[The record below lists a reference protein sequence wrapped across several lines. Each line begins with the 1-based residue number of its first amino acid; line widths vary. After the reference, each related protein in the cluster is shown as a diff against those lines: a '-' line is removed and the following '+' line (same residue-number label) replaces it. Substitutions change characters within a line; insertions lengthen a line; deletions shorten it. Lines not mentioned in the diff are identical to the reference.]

1 MPVTHRLRPWVAVA
15 AALGAALTLT
25 SPAARADE
33 PAPAPTSNWTKDTT
47 VDTITAGVTRTTW
60 HEKVLADGTTS
71 DNRLKPRILQI
82 VEIDPTAGA
91 LTLESTVGTS
101 GGSAEKVI
109 DQLTEVSDTPARR
122 PYAGVNGG
130 LFQREPAGAGVAD
143 TAAHSSVSATD
154 GVLHSSSCW
163 NDGKGSTG
171 AVIQYGTPYI
181 TKLLTYL
188 ELIGPSG
195 ETARFDDFNR
205 TPGRPPHCARDDED
219 TRVSIKPSVYTD
231 PDEIVV
237 FTDDY
242 GLPVPKP
249 GTDPNIAATADPGF
263 EVVVDA
269 HGVVTKVREGRGGT
283 IVPAGGRVIQGI
295 GTGAQWLRDRLAV
308 DDRVTIGQR
317 LRDVT
322 LARDIPLDDSVD
334 VVSSFHQLLRN
345 GSIPDELPNSCSEPR
360 TGEDGATPICIDSRT
375 ALGTN
380 VYGRTVLVT
389 LSGETVPPDS
399 TGKYTQTHEDGAY
412 LRDFATLLN
421 DPALNLRIIDAINLD
436 GGGSTTLVT
445 RPTTGLTVNTPPTD
459 LVNGE
464 YVHRKVADS
473 VYAGV
478 GSYGMY
484 AK

>member
-1 MPVTHRLRPWVAVA
+1 MTRNRLRPWVAVA

-25 SPAARADE
+25 SPAANAEE
-33 PAPAPTSNWTKDTT
+33 PVTAPLAKWTEGAPVK
-47 VDTITAGVTRTTW
+47 IAAGVTRTTW
-60 HEKVLADGTTS
+60 TENVDLVNGTS
-71 DNRLKPRILQI
+71 PDNRAKPRILQI

-91 LTLESTVGTS
+91 LTLESTIGTN

-109 DQLTEVSDTPARR
+109 DQLAQVSAATRH

-130 LFQREPAGAGVAD
+130 LFQPEPAGAGAAD

-163 NDGKGSTG
+163 MGGKGSTG

-181 TKLLTYL
+181 TKLLTDL
-188 ELIGPSG
+188 KLIGPSG
-195 ETARFDDFNR
+195 ETVRIDDFNR
-205 TPGRPPHCARDDED
+205 TPGRPPHCARDAED
-219 TRVSIKPSVYTD
+219 TLVSTKPSVYTD

-249 GTDPNIAATADPGF
+249 GTDPSIVATTDAGF

-269 HGVVTKVREGRGGT
+269 HGVVTKVGEGRGGT
-283 IVPAGGRVIQGI
+283 VVPAGGRIIQGI

-308 DDRVTIGQR
+308 DDRVTIDQK
-317 LRDVT
+317 LHDVT
-322 LARDIPLDDSVD
+322 QDRDIPLDDSVD

-345 GSIPDELPNSCSEPR
+345 GTIPTELPNSCSEPR
-360 TGEDGATPICIDSRT
+360 TGKNGTTQICIDSRT

-380 VYGRTVLVT
+380 VYGRPVLVT
-389 LSGETVPPDS
+389 LSG
-399 TGKYTQTHEDGAY
+399 QTTADGVYPEANEDGDY
-412 LRDFATLLN
+412 LRNFATLLS
-421 DPALNLRIIDAINLD
+421 DPDLGIIDAINLD

-445 RPTTGLTVNTPPTD
+445 RSPTGTAVNTPPTD
-459 LVNGE
+459 RVGGQF
-464 YVHRKVADS
+464 VHRKVADS
-473 VYAGV
+473 VYTGV
-478 GSYGMY
+478 GGYGMY
-484 AK
+484 AKP

>member
-1 MPVTHRLRPWVAVA
+1 MPVTGNRLRPWVAVA
-15 AALGAALTLT
+15 VALGAALTLT

-33 PAPAPTSNWTKDTT
+33 PAPAPPTYWTKDAT
-47 VDTITAGVTRTTW
+47 VVTITAGVTRTTW
-60 HEKVLADGTTS
+60 HEKVLADGTS
-71 DNRLKPRILQI
+71 PQNRVKPRLLQI

-91 LTLESTVGTS
+91 LTLESTIGTN

-109 DQLTEVSDTPARR
+109 DQLTQVSTTPARR

-130 LFQREPAGAGVAD
+130 LFQLEPAGAGAAETV
-143 TAAHSSVSATD
+143 AHSSVSATD

-163 NDGKGSTG
+163 NGGNGSTG

-181 TKLLTYL
+181 TKLLT
-188 ELIGPSG
+188 ELKLFGPSG
-195 ETARFDDFNR
+195 EDIRIDDFNR
-205 TPGRPPHCARDDED
+205 TPGRPPHCARDDRD
-219 TRVSIKPSVYTD
+219 KLVSTKPNVYTD
-231 PDEIVV
+231 ADEIVV

-249 GTDPNIAATADPGF
+249 GTDPNIPATADPGF

-283 IVPAGGRVIQGI
+283 TVPAGGRIIQGI
-295 GTGAQWLRDRLAV
+295 GIGAQWLRDRLAV
-308 DDRVTIGQR
+308 DDRVTIDQK

-322 LARDIPLDDSVD
+322 LARYIPLDDSVD
-334 VVSSFHQLLRN
+334 VVSSFHQLLHD
-345 GSIPDELPNSCSEPR
+345 GSIPKELPNTCSEPR
-360 TGEDGATPICIDSRT
+360 TGTNGTPICIDSRT

-380 VYGRTVLVT
+380 VYGRTVLAT
-389 LSGETVPPDS
+389 LTGETDP
-399 TGKYTQTHEDGAY
+399 TGLYAETNEDGAY
-412 LRDFATLLN
+412 LRDFAGILD
-421 DPALNLRIIDAINLD
+421 DPALDLRIIDAINLD

-445 RPTTGLTVNTPPTD
+445 RPPTGAVVNTPPTD
-459 LVNGE
+459 RVSGA

-478 GSYGMY
+478 GGYGMY